1 MQQSIFFPNKIIRT
15 MESQKRINY
24 YSERTN
30 KKIDMDIVTI
40 KMWFSLSYQ
49 AKTTVIYDDKY
60 IVGSLAKFY
69 HFMGSKGGPPP
80 FFTKIM
86 GFYEKDR

>member
-15 MESQKRINY
+15 MESQK
-24 YSERTN
+24 
-30 KKIDMDIVTI
+30 IVTI